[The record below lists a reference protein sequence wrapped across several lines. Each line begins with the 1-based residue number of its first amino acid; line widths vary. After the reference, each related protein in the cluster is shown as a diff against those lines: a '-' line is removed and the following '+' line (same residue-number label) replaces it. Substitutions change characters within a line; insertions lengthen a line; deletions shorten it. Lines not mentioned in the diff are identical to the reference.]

1 MTVHLVGA
9 GPGSA
14 DLLTRRAAALLEQ
27 ADVVVIDRLVD
38 ASVRALINEGAEV
51 IEVGKSAG
59 QSSTQSLINALLV
72 SLGAK
77 FSCVV
82 RLKGG
87 DPFVFGRGFEE
98 LEVLEAA
105 GIAVEVVPGVSSAF
119 SAPAAAGIPVTHRKL
134 SRGIAV
140 LTGTAADEEH
150 LDFTCL
156 ARSGLTL
163 VFLMGVE
170 RRGAIATQLLRG
182 GLSGDTPAAAVMHA
196 WTSKQRVLRT
206 TLDALGEID
215 VEAPAVI
222 VIGAVAALSA
232 QELVGTLAEAR

>member
-1 MTVHLVGA
+1 VTVHLVGA

-14 DLLTRRAAALLEQ
+14 DLLTRRAAVLLDE

-38 ASVRALINEGAEV
+38 ASVRALINRRAEI

-59 QSSTQSLINALLV
+59 QSSSQALINTLLV
-72 SLGAK
+72 QLGETER
-77 FSCVV
+77 CVV

-98 LEVLEAA
+98 LEVLAAA
-105 GIAVEVVPGVSSAF
+105 GIAVEVVPGVSSAL

-170 RRGAIATQLLRG
+170 RRRAIARQLLLG
-182 GLSGDTPAAAVMHA
+182 GLPATTPVAAVMDA
-196 WTSKQRVLRT
+196 WTKNQRVQRT
-206 TLDALGEID
+206 TLEQLGD
-215 VEAPAVI
+215 TVVTAPAVI
-222 VIGAVAALSA
+222 VIGAVAALNA
-232 QELVGTLAEAR
+232 QDLIGTLAEVR

>member
-14 DLLTRRAAALLEQ
+14 DLLTRRAATLLAKAE
-27 ADVVVIDRLVD
+27 VVVIDRLVD
-38 ASVRALINEGAEV
+38 SSVRALINEAAEV
-51 IEVGKSAG
+51 IEVGKSPG
-59 QSSTQSLINALLV
+59 QSSTQTLINEVLV
-72 SLGAK
+72 SLGQR
-77 FSCVV
+77 FNCVV

-105 GIAVEVVPGVSSAF
+105 GIAVDVVPGVSSAF

-170 RRGAIATQLLRG
+170 RRGAIAAQLLLG
-182 GLSGDTPAAAVMHA
+182 GLSANTPVAAVMDA
-196 WTSKQRVLRT
+196 WTAKQCVVRG
-206 TLDALGEID
+206 TLDELHD
-215 VEAPAVI
+215 LKVHAPAVI
-222 VIGAVAALSA
+222 VIGAVAALQSH
-232 QELVGTLAEAR
+232 ELVGALAEVR

>member
-14 DLLTRRAAALLEQ
+14 DLLTLRAAALLER

-38 ASVRALINEGAEV
+38 GSVRALINPRAEV
-51 IEVGKSAG
+51 IEVGKNAG
-59 QSSTQSLINALLV
+59 QSSTQTLINELLV
-72 SLGAK
+72 DFGHTLG
-77 FSCVV
+77 CVV

-98 LEVLEAA
+98 VEVLEAA

-119 SAPAAAGIPVTHRKL
+119 AAPAAAGIPVTHRRL

-140 LTGTAADEEH
+140 LTGTAADEAH

-156 ARSGLTL
+156 ASSGLTL

-182 GLSGDTPAAAVMHA
+182 GLAETTPVAAIMHA
-196 WTSKQRVLRT
+196 WTPRQRVARA
-206 TLDALGEID
+206 TLEELGELF

-222 VIGAVAALSA
+222 VIGAVAALRT
-232 QELVGTLAEAR
+232 QELIGALAEVQ